1 MRKNQNK
8 KILMWII
15 SMVVLFQTTAVFA
28 VEYVPLEP
36 DAFKTSGLT
45 ISKSTTL
52 MTYLPTIFEF
62 GIAVAIVL
70 ALIMIIWG
78 GIMYMTT
85 DSWEGKSEGMAKIQ
99 NSLYGLGMALI
110 AWLLLY
116 TINPALVDFKNNEFL
131 KTPTS
136 QVK

>member
-1 MRKNQNK
+1 MKKFQNK
-8 KILMWII
+8 KILVWII
-15 SMVVLFQTTAVFA
+15 STVILFQATAIFA
-28 VEYVPLEP
+28 IEYVPLEP

-45 ISKSTTL
+45 ISSSTTL
-52 MTYLPTIFEF
+52 MTYLPMIFKF
-62 GIAVAIVL
+62 GIAIAIVL

-85 DSWEGKSEGMAKIQ
+85 DSWEGKGEGMAKIQ

-110 AWLLLY
+110 AWILLY
-116 TINPALVDFKNNEFL
+116 TINPALVDFTNNTFL
-131 KTPTS
+131 SAPTS